1 MNGRGREP
9 LPMNRFTLE
18 LSGNVVHVRPADF
31 AAVPGSQDRPGE
43 MQSATPD
50 ASARFPGMPEN
61 RQMVVCEKVTIP
73 SAPNLLT
80 RNENGKARRRR
91 NRSGGLHAVRASVMD
106 DPIDVCEEWNRLWC
120 SSMDDSD

>member
-9 LPMNRFTLE
+9 LPMNKFTLE
-18 LSGNVVHVRPADF
+18 MGGNVVHVHPDDF
-31 AAVPGSQDRPGE
+31 AAVPGDQDLSDE
-43 MQSATPD
+43 MQPAIRD

-61 RQMVVCEKVTIP
+61 RQMVVCENVTIP
-73 SAPNLLT
+73 SVPVLLSRSQSGKT
-80 RNENGKARRRR
+80 RTRR
-91 NRSGGLHAVRASVMD
+91 NRAGTLQAVRVAIKD

>member
-1 MNGRGREP
+1 
-9 LPMNRFTLE
+9 MNRFTLE
-18 LSGNVVHVRPADF
+18 LSGNVVHVLPADF

-61 RQMVVCEKVTIP
+61 RQMVVCENVTIP
-73 SAPNLLT
+73 SVPVLLSRSQSGKT
-80 RNENGKARRRR
+80 RTRR
-91 NRSGGLHAVRASVMD
+91 NRAGTLQAVRVAIKD